1 MSLNNEIIDIRKKLK
16 NNEFNSANEQSIS
29 LGIVLRL
36 LHALDWPKYETQ
48 IVIPEKG
55 GSWLAPPCCYL
66 PKVRPVAAWEMSLS
80 VTAQ

>member
-1 MSLNNEIIDIRKKLK
+1 MGDLKLTKKQRQELEFLDAQLQNHPIIWFSNNLK
-16 NNEFNSANEQSIS
+16 
-29 LGIVLRL
+29 
-36 LHALDWPKYETQ
+36 
-48 IVIPEKG
+48 KG